1 MVKVYSFL
9 SPWIRNGCI
18 CDSTTVQLLF
28 EVSQGLYD
36 AIDFVN
42 IKDDDNRQTSHL
54 ISRFV
59 EMVPKLHLPLSTFSF
74 VLSLLIL
81 T

>member
-1 MVKVYSFL
+1 M
-9 SPWIRNGCI
+9 
-18 CDSTTVQLLF
+18 QLLF

-36 AIDFVN
+36 ATDFVN

-59 EMVPKLHLPLSTFSF
+59 EMVPKFHLPMSTSSF
-74 VLSLLIL
+74 VVSWLIL
-81 T
+81 I